1 MTVREEQA
9 DLRRTLTYSL
19 VKSGDALEII
29 KEYLSFAVAR
39 KEQYYIVYKGRM
51 YRDEQVRGLFDELR
65 PDE

>member
-9 DLRRTLTYSL
+9 ELRRTLTYSL

-39 KEQYYIVYKGRM
+39 KKQYYIVYKGRM
-51 YRDEQVRGLFDELR
+51 YRDEQVRALFEELR
-65 PDE
+65 PDG